1 MTPVRAAAPLEAAP
15 LLPPLVTTG
24 TAAEP
29 FAIPAACAPADRS
42 AFAGASPSAGGSFGG
57 GAMPGARVNFGGDGE
72 SVAGTV
78 ARPAASRPA
87 AAEPS
92 FFGSASTGVVEVPE
106 LPDFAVVSVI
116 N

>member
-1 MTPVRAAAPLEAAP
+1 MTI
-15 LLPPLVTTG
+15 G

-29 FAIPAACAPADRS
+29 FAIAAACVLPGRS

-57 GAMPGARVNFGGDGE
+57 GAMPGARVNFGGDGA
-72 SVAGTV
+72 SAGTV
-78 ARPAASRPA
+78 ARPVASRPA
-87 AAEPS
+87 GVEPS
-92 FFGSASTGVVEVPE
+92 FFGSSSTGVAEVPE